1 VTIHDTI
8 HLTIPRT
15 RLHPLYARFMMGSAC
30 RRARKVIAVS
40 ETTARD
46 LESRLGAPRKKIE
59 VIWNGVAPRFR
70 RLPPRDTESAL
81 DRLGVR
87 RPYVLFVGNYLPHKN
102 VETLIHAWGKLAEP
116 KPGLV
121 LCGAGFAAARPIQQA
136 LAEVGGQDRAQLI
149 ERLALDDLV
158 ALYNGAELLA
168 STSLY
173 EGFCLPVVEAFACGT
188 PVLASDTGAV
198 PEIAGD
204 AALLVPPGRV
214 DLIASE
220 LYRLLVDQ
228 ELRRGVVE
236 RGFRRAQR
244 FSWEEAAR
252 RTLAVY
258 GEVLAG

>member
-1 VTIHDTI
+1 
-8 HLTIPRT
+8 
-15 RLHPLYARFMMGSAC
+15 
-30 RRARKVIAVS
+30 
-40 ETTARD
+40 
-46 LESRLGAPRKKIE
+46 
-59 VIWNGVAPRFR
+59 
-70 RLPPRDTESAL
+70 
-81 DRLGVR
+81 
-87 RPYVLFVGNYLPHKN
+87 
-102 VETLIHAWGKLAEP
+102 VETLVRAWGNLTDP

-121 LCGAGFAAARPIQQA
+121 LCGAGFATARPVQEM
-136 LAEVGGQDRAQLI
+136 LAEVGGRERAQVI
-149 ERLALDDLV
+149 ERLPRDDLV

-188 PVLASDTGAV
+188 PVLATNAGAV
-198 PEIAGD
+198 PEVAGE
-204 AALLVPPGRV
+204 AALLVSPERV
-214 DLIASE
+214 DLITSE
-220 LYRLLVDQ
+220 MYRLLVDQ